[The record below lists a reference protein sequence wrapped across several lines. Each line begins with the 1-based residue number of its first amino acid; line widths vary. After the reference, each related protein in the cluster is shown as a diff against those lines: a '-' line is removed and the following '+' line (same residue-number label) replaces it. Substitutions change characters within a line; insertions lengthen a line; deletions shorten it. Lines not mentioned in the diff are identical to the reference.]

1 MQASGNQRSEI
12 TTMDAAVAEGTL
24 TQDEAKW
31 FVLWACLWIA
41 ALAVLLPAL
50 I

>member
-1 MQASGNQRSEI
+1 MQVSRNQTIEI
-12 TTMDAAVAEGTL
+12 GTMDARAEGTL
-24 TQDEAKW
+24 TQDEGKW
-31 FVLWACLWIA
+31 FILWACLWIA